1 MAVYFQGYN
10 PWREQLAG
18 SILAPLL
25 KAALERGQ
33 QADMNRKE
41 NAFIDEAMKQF
52 QSPVDTSMPSML
64 QGFEGPQP
72 ANPWEASAN
81 DTGLMRGFDT
91 DFGAQ
96 AMTPQAPTMQDIQRN
111 LAELQ
116 ASDRFNMLSP
126 DRTRQLMA
134 PMMEQYAAA
143 ENARKMQDFFDQ
155 FAGKQDPFERFVHMA
170 RGAGMKY
177 MPDRAVGDFV
187 DLYKH
192 QTPHQKFEQV
202 NTGDRALGYTWNPAT
217 GDAREVFAHD
227 IRMNPYQ
234 VEDLA
239 NDRMRIGISA
249 GQLGLA
255 REKWEY
261 EKVNGGVDGN
271 YQFLQDPEGNFI
283 TANRRTGELT
293 PTNVRGA
300 VKNNAWERMP
310 EKDKIRFQS
319 LLKLKGDIMADV
331 AAMGHTADSPA
342 ILADIDR
349 QLQQLWPDGPEA
361 ISAGLAAINGS
372 PGGTTAGTPGKR
384 LSPTQY
390 RWLKE
395 HGQTDES
402 IRQSGFVIP

>member
-1 MAVYFQGYN
+1 MAVYFQGYS

-41 NAFIDEAMKQF
+41 NAFIGEAMKQF
-52 QSPVDTSMPSML
+52 QPPVDTSMPSML

-72 ANPWEASAN
+72 VNPWEASAN

-91 DFGAQ
+91 DFGAR

-177 MPDRAVGDFV
+177 MPDRAAGDFV

-192 QTPHQKFEQV
+192 QTPHQEFEQV
-202 NTGDRALGYTWNPAT
+202 NTGDRALGYTWDPAT
-217 GDAREVFAHD
+217 GSAREVFAHD

-255 REKWEY
+255 REKFNY
-261 EKVNGGVDGN
+261 EREHGGQDGN
-271 YQFLQDPEGNFI
+271 YQFLQAPDGSFI
-283 TANRRTGELT
+283 RANRRTGDLT
-293 PTNVRGA
+293 PTDIVGAQRGGTSA
-300 VKNNAWERMP
+300 SKMDERDKVQY
-310 EKDKIRFQS
+310 KDA
-319 LLKLKGDIMADV
+319 L
-331 AAMGHTADSPA
+331 
-342 ILADIDR
+342 DR
-349 QLQQLWPDGPEA
+349 RR
-361 ISAGLAAINGS
+361 SALAAYLNMPTPEGRAYLDQIEGEIAEYEARLYGGS
-372 PGGTTAGTPGKR
+372 SSQPDTGGKV
-384 LSPTQY
+384 LTQAQVD
-390 RWLKE
+390 WLTQN
-395 HGQTDES
+395 GQTVDS
-402 IRQSGFVIP
+402 LRKKGYIVP

>member
-25 KAALERGQ
+25 KIAIERGQ

-41 NAFIDEAMKQF
+41 NAFIGEAMKQF
-52 QSPVDTSMPSML
+52 QPPVDTSMPSML

-81 DTGLMRGFDT
+81 DAGLMRGFDT

-96 AMTPQAPTMQDIQRN
+96 AMTPQPPSLQDIQRN

-143 ENARKMQDFFDQ
+143 ENARKMQDFFAQ
-155 FAGKQDPFERFVHMA
+155 FADKQDPVDQLFHMLA
-170 RGAGMKY
+170 GAGLNY
-177 MPDRAVGDFV
+177 LPDRAAGDFV

-217 GDAREVFAHD
+217 GSAREVFAHE
-227 IRMNPYQ
+227 IKMNPYQ
-234 VEDLA
+234 A
-239 NDRMRIGISA
+239 AQI
-249 GQLGLA
+249 
-255 REKWEY
+255 
-261 EKVNGGVDGN
+261 GVD
-271 YQFLQDPEGNFI
+271 YQNIGLRGAELAQRRREWLHNIQNPGWNTPSLYKPIYGPEGEIMNYDQ
-283 TANRRTGELT
+283 RTGNIIPT
-293 PTNVRGA
+293 PYKGGPTPGGA
-300 VKNNAWERMP
+300 
-310 EKDKIRFQS
+310 
-319 LLKLKGDIMADV
+319 
-331 AAMGHTADSPA
+331 PA
-342 ILADIDR
+342 RDYRLDDR
-349 QLQQLWPDGPEA
+349 YRRRQQLEEA
-361 ISAGLAAINGS
+361 AYGYPPSETAIAQLVALNREIEELEAQKYLGAPPAPQTAPSQPASGGRPLSQTEVEYLKMNGY
-372 PGGTTAGTPGKR
+372 PPNVLRKKGYIVP
-384 LSPTQY
+384 
-390 RWLKE
+390 
-395 HGQTDES
+395 
-402 IRQSGFVIP
+402 